1 VTPVLNGKISLL
13 TGFLET
19 VPVYFEYTGIMETFI
34 AVQKLAA
41 LANETRL
48 DVFRLL
54 VQAGE
59 EGARPT
65 ELASELEVPMQTL
78 SFHLKELL
86 HAELV
91 HSERQGRS
99 IFYRADLPAATELLE
114 FIATSCCEVRP
125 KA

>member
-1 VTPVLNGKISLL
+1 
-13 TGFLET
+13 
-19 VPVYFEYTGIMETFI
+19 METFV

-48 DVFRLL
+48 EVFRRL

-59 EGARPT
+59 QGARPT
-65 ELASELEVPMQTL
+65 ELADELSVPMQTL

-91 HSERQGRS
+91 SSDRQGRS
-99 IFYRADLPAATELLE
+99 IYYRADITAATALLE

-125 KA
+125 KS